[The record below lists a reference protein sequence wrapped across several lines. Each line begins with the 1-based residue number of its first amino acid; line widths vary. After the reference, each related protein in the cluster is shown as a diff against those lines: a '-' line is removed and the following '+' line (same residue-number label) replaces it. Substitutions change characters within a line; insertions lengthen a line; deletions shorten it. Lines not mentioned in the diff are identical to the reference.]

1 MEKTMKVTIGGKTVN
16 VSDPF
21 RKEAI
26 KDILIFGG
34 FSGEREEKTVLSTIG
49 NKKKISSRYK
59 KVVRRERTYW
69 TLEEEEKLK
78 KLALRGMSVPE
89 LTRIFRK
96 KYYNISNKLRG
107 LNIQEEYKKAREY
120 KRDEETRIANSKKD
134 SEITEGEAGNESEQN
149 SPWN

>member
-1 MEKTMKVTIGGKTVN
+1 MKMEKTMKVTIGGKTVN

-34 FSGEREEKTVLSTIG
+34 FSGEREEKTALSTIG

-59 KVVRRERTYW
+59 KVVRREKTYW

-89 LTRIFRK
+89 LTRIFKK

-107 LNIQEEYKKAREY
+107 LGIQEEHKKAREY
-120 KRDEETRIANSKKD
+120 KRDEEARISKNS
-134 SEITEGEAGNESEQN
+134 EVTEEALRNERKQN
-149 SPWN
+149 SPWG